1 MLQKCKLSIIS
12 LLYRWFHAGL
22 GGYHTARDSRCWWR
36 EPGYGQLTTRRGK
49 YHPKKIILTKQ
60 GVFSFVVQTKS
71 SMSSDCVHR
80 IWNLMLQNW
89 WQIFELWN
97 FLITSGLPGVS
108 SWIWFY
114 FHCFFF
120 WKLNLMLKWEI
131 KSKNWKKVVDFQIKL
146 GMSDKRMKK
155 KEEVQYLP

>member
-71 SMSSDCVHR
+71 SMSSDCAHR
-80 IWNLMLQNW
+80 IWKSDPSKLMTN
-89 WQIFELWN
+89 FELWN
-97 FLITSGLPGVS
+97 FLIRSGLPGDS

-114 FHCFFF
+114 FHCSFFLKIKPDVEMGSKEQ
-120 WKLNLMLKWEI
+120 KLE
-131 KSKNWKKVVDFQIKL
+131 KSSWLSN
-146 GMSDKRMKK
+146 
-155 KEEVQYLP
+155 